1 MQQRNFCRLS
11 EEKFIQKTAVVLDFV
26 ISTNDNGII
35 QLGKKKF
42 SCQLTRGA
50 YREMEYIVKELLK
63 NKLEGFQWLY
73 DLDTSIDFLLSKDAK
88 W

>member
-1 MQQRNFCRLS
+1 
-11 EEKFIQKTAVVLDFV
+11 
-26 ISTNDNGII
+26 
-35 QLGKKKF
+35 
-42 SCQLTRGA
+42 
-50 YREMEYIVKELLK
+50 MEYIVKELLK